1 MGNEIS
7 KKGLLII
14 DDDIP
19 KKKRF
24 SFSHRSLEGWLSITL
39 LEI

>member
-7 KKGLLII
+7 KKVRLIN
-14 DDDIP
+14 DDDDLP

-24 SFSHRSLEGWLSITL
+24 SSLHNNPQG
-39 LEI
+39 